1 MNQKIMNKSINFL
14 LENAGPVIQYRLRK
28 EILKDLTKNEE
39 ENLLEQIYQLP
50 HFKLVESYVK
60 PNGYI
65 GSGMHS
71 WDNWKGQVLHETPLQ
86 DGEAA
91 ARLLSYYAIPK
102 THPIIEGYVK
112 ALRNED
118 ILKEEFSYIPPEI
131 PRFKNRYLGLNNG
144 GGLMVLI
151 YTCQAL
157 MGCGDDEEVKPFVET
172 SYKAFESLLHIN
184 RLEDITTFNPNLKKK
199 YNCPYIEQDV
209 YFPCQYHLETLAHT
223 ESWRNEKSIKEI
235 VKAINYHDK
244 IMKDNNRMAIKIGS
258 KYYGPLWAYVAP
270 FKAFEANK
278 VGDVTQ
284 RKTLTH
290 LAMVGGNG
298 IDVVRKSADAVK
310 EALEKDGILRL
321 NFESSYQKR
330 RFKEGLKYP
339 GPYTEMALESDYKK
353 DTAIW
358 CDLTFWAV
366 QLLSIIEEKS

>member
-1 MNQKIMNKSINFL
+1 MNKSIDFL

-28 EILKDLTKNEE
+28 EILKDLTQNEE

-65 GSGMHS
+65 GRGMHS

-102 THPIIEGYVK
+102 EHPIIEGYVN
-112 ALRNED
+112 ALRNEE

-131 PRFKNRYLGLNNG
+131 PRFENRYLGLNNG

-157 MGCGDDEEVKPFVET
+157 MGHGDDEEVKPFVET

-184 RLEDITTFNPNLKKK
+184 SLEEITTFNPNSKKK
-199 YNCPYIEQDV
+199 CNCPYIEQDV

-223 ESWRNEKSIKEI
+223 ELWRNDVSIEKI

-244 IMKDNNRMAIKIGS
+244 IMNDNNSMAIKIGG
-258 KYYGPLWAYVAP
+258 KYYGPLWAYVTP

-278 VGDVTQ
+278 VGDVAQ
-284 RKTLTH
+284 RKTLTN
-290 LAMVGGNG
+290 LAMVGGNE
-298 IDVVRKSADAVK
+298 INVVRKSAEVVK
-310 EALEKDGILRL
+310 EALAEDGILCL
-321 NFESSYQKR
+321 DFESSYQKR

-339 GPYTEMALESDYKK
+339 GPYTEVALEPSYKK

-366 QLLSIIEEKS
+366 QLLSIIEGKS